1 MSCFPGETRHNS
13 ASIEFIRGDSV
24 ARRKTGAD
32 DAQIALPLGARFVDA
47 LTASPADEVR
57 ALAETPEAK
66 RIFDAVRYVMEEE
79 SLPNFMHS
87 ALCAMSLP
95 VKSPKDPTAPVI
107 RRDGNISLIIQP
119 MERQEPNGPNGEFVS
134 VNRGVPYG
142 RHARLIMIYI
152 MTEAVRTRT
161 REIYLGSSFSNW
173 LRRMGI
179 TNTSS
184 GGKRGTR
191 TSVQDQIDR
200 ILNCQWTIRWDD
212 DVVAAGKI
220 KRTDSRKLAAPQQSM
235 RAFAVNDM
243 RIVNQYAGLRTGEGT
258 FVSHFVLSEEFYN
271 ELLKHSVPFNE
282 RAIVALKDS
291 ATKLDLYTW
300 LAYRLPRIPQ
310 GTEVRLSWHDLAK
323 HLGNQ
328 SSTMTKFRQS
338 VRAAWEEVSGVY
350 QQARHSVDLSDLII
364 KLRHAEKPIKGMLLV
379 QANEKKARN
388 EAISLV
394 EEAGMLRLYSS
405 DKPAPDIKS
414 LKFPKSGSLEFA
426 EPELY
431 RIGRDFGSNN
441 SVSIMADAFRRAL
454 GEQIDTLEGEELK
467 DRWKK
472 YVQRWKAPA

>member
-1 MSCFPGETRHNS
+1 M
-13 ASIEFIRGDSV
+13 
-24 ARRKTGAD
+24 ARRKTGES
-32 DAQIALPLGARFVDA
+32 DAQIMLPLGAQFVEA
-47 LTASPADEVR
+47 LKYSPAAEVR
-57 ALAETPEAK
+57 ALAETEDAQ
-66 RIFDAVRYVMEEE
+66 RIFDAVHFVMEEE

-95 VKSPKDPTAPVI
+95 VKAPKDQSAPVI

-119 MERQEPNGPNGEFVS
+119 MERQEPIGPDGEFVA
-134 VNRGVPYG
+134 VNKGVPYG

-161 REIYLGSSFSNW
+161 REIYLGSSFSSW

-212 DVVAAGKI
+212 SVPASSKGK
-220 KRTDSRKLAAPQQSM
+220 KWQTAPAQQA

-258 FVSHFVLSEEFYN
+258 FVSHFVLSEEFYG

-310 GTEVRLSWHDLAK
+310 GTEVRLSWADLAK

-328 SSTMTKFRQS
+328 SNTMTKFRQS

-350 QQARHSVDLSDLII
+350 QQARHSVDVSDLII
-364 KLRHAEKPIKGMLLV
+364 RLRHAEKPTKGMLLLQGEGRGPRRQV
-379 QANEKKARN
+379 SSTA
-388 EAISLV
+388 
-394 EEAGMLRLYSS
+394 EETGLLRVYSA
-405 DKPAPDIKS
+405 DKPMLPKPAAAIR
-414 LKFPKSGSLEFA
+414 FPTSGALEFA

-441 SVSIMADAFRRAL
+441 SVTIMADAFRKLL
-454 GEQIDTLEGEELK
+454 GSELETLEGDALK
-467 DRWKK
+467 DRWKR
-472 YVQRWKAPA
+472 YVEKWPKPA

>member
-1 MSCFPGETRHNS
+1 M
-13 ASIEFIRGDSV
+13 
-24 ARRKTGAD
+24 ARRKTGDA

-47 LTASPADEVR
+47 LTASPAEEVR
-57 ALAETPEAK
+57 ALAETAEAK

-95 VKSPKDPTAPVI
+95 VKAPKDPTAPVI

-119 MERQEPNGPNGEFVS
+119 MERQEPNGPGGEFVS

-161 REIYLGSSFSNW
+161 REIYLGSSFSSW

-212 DVVAAGKI
+212 DVADGRGKRNDGRKAAVQK
-220 KRTDSRKLAAPQQSM
+220 DQM

-243 RIVNQYAGLRTGEGT
+243 RIVNQYAGLRTGEGS

-310 GTEVRLSWHDLAK
+310 GTEVRLSWQDLAK

-379 QANEKKARN
+379 QAEQEKAKKTVP
-388 EAISLV
+388 SLI

-405 DKPAPDIKS
+405 GKTGESSKPIR
-414 LKFPKSGSLEFA
+414 FPATGSLEFS

-431 RIGRDFGSNN
+431 RIGRDYGSNN

-454 GEQIDTLEGEELK
+454 GGQIDTLEGDVLK

-472 YVQRWKAPA
+472 YVERWKAPS

>member
-1 MSCFPGETRHNS
+1 LRLTGIS
-13 ASIEFIRGDSV
+13 AKSGHRSVISKGDSV
-24 ARRKTGAD
+24 ARRKTGES
-32 DAQIALPLGARFVDA
+32 DAQIMLPLGAQFVEA
-47 LTASPADEVR
+47 LKHSPVADVR
-57 ALAETPEAK
+57 ALAETPDAQ
-66 RIFDAVRYVMEEE
+66 RIFDAVHYMMEEE

-95 VKSPKDPTAPVI
+95 VKAPKDQSAPVI

-119 MERQEPNGPNGEFVS
+119 MERQEPIGPNGEFVA

-161 REIYLGSSFSNW
+161 REIYLGNSFSSW

-212 DVVAAGKI
+212 NAVPAGKG
-220 KRTDSRKLAAPQQSM
+220 KKGEKVPSEQM

-243 RIVNQYAGLRTGEGT
+243 RIVNRYAGLRTGEGT
-258 FVSHFVLSEEFYN
+258 FVSHFVLSEEFYG

-310 GTEVRLSWHDLAK
+310 GTEVRLNWADLAK

-350 QQARHSVDLSDLII
+350 QQARHSVDMSDLII
-364 KLRHAEKPIKGMLLV
+364 RLRYADKPTKGMLLI
-379 QANEKKARN
+379 QGEKKSARKLAQAAP
-388 EAISLV
+388 ED
-394 EEAGMLRLYSS
+394 AGLLRVHNS
-405 DKPAPDIKS
+405 DKPMPTMLLPAIR
-414 LKFPKSGSLEFA
+414 FPKSGALEFA

-441 SVSIMADAFRRAL
+441 SVTVMADAFRKLL
-454 GEQIDTLEGEELK
+454 GNEIDSLEGDQLK
-467 DRWKK
+467 DRWKR
-472 YVQRWKAPA
+472 YVEKWPKPA

>member
-1 MSCFPGETRHNS
+1 M
-13 ASIEFIRGDSV
+13 D
-24 ARRKTGAD
+24 D
-32 DAQIALPLGARFVDA
+32 DAQIALPLGAQFVDA
-47 LTASPADEVR
+47 LKSSPVADVR

-66 RIFDAVRYVMEEE
+66 RIFHAVQYVMEEE
-79 SLPNFMHS
+79 SVPNFMHS

-95 VKSPKDPTAPVI
+95 VKAPKDATAPVI

-119 MERQEPNGPNGEFVS
+119 MERQEPIGPDGQFVA

-161 REIYLGSSFSNW
+161 REIYLGSSFSSW

-212 DVVAAGKI
+212 DVPVSGKA
-220 KRTDSRKLAAPQQSM
+220 KRGEGRSQISQTQPM

-243 RIVNQYAGLRTGEGT
+243 RIVNQYAGLRTGEGS

-328 SSTMTKFRQS
+328 ASTMTKFRQS

-350 QQARHSVDLSDLII
+350 QQARHAVDMSDLVI
-364 KLRHAEKPIKGMLLV
+364 KLRHADKPTKGMLLL
-379 QANEKKARN
+379 QGEAKATRQEKA
-388 EAISLV
+388 ALI
-394 EEAGMLRLYSS
+394 EEAGLLRLHSS
-405 DKPAPDIKS
+405 DKLVPKERQ
-414 LKFPKSGSLEFA
+414 LLFPKSGSLEFA

-441 SVSIMADAFRRAL
+441 SVSMMADAFRKAL
-454 GEQIDTLEGEELK
+454 GDQIDVLSGEDLK
-467 DRWKK
+467 DRWKR
-472 YVQRWKAPA
+472 YVQKWAPPT

>member
-1 MSCFPGETRHNS
+1 M
-13 ASIEFIRGDSV
+13 
-24 ARRKTGAD
+24 ARRNIGEN
-32 DAQIALPLGARFVDA
+32 DAQIALPLGAQFVDA
-47 LTASPADEVR
+47 LKASPASQVR
-57 ALAETPEAK
+57 AMAETPEAQ
-66 RIFDAVRYVMEEE
+66 RIFEAVQFVMEEE

-95 VKSPKDPTAPVI
+95 VKAPKDPTAPVI
-107 RRDGNISLIIQP
+107 RQDGNIALIIQP
-119 MERQEPNGPNGEFVS
+119 MERQEPNGPNGEFVA

-152 MTEAVRTRT
+152 MTEAIRTRT
-161 REIYLGSSFSNW
+161 REIYLGNSFSSW

-212 DVVAAGKI
+212 TAAPAGKVT
-220 KRTDSRKLAAPQQSM
+220 KNKAGRGVGPVQPP

-243 RIVNQYAGLRTGEGT
+243 KIVSQYAGLRTGEGT
-258 FVSHFVLSEEFYN
+258 FVSHFVLSQEFYN

-310 GTEVRLSWHDLAK
+310 GTEVRLSWSDLAK

-328 SSTMTKFRQS
+328 ASTMTKFRQS

-350 QQARHSVDLSDLII
+350 QQARHSVDMSDLII
-364 KLRHAEKPIKGMLLV
+364 RLRHAEKPIKGMLLIQNEDRKPRKALP
-379 QANEKKARN
+379 QAT
-388 EAISLV
+388 
-394 EEAGMLRLYSS
+394 EEGGLLRIYSS
-405 DKPAPDIKS
+405 DKPMVATER
-414 LKFPKSGSLEFA
+414 LTFPRNGALEFA

-441 SVSIMADAFRRAL
+441 SVTVMADAFRKLL
-454 GEQIDTLEGEELK
+454 GDEIETLEGDNLK
-467 DRWKK
+467 LRWKH
-472 YVQRWKAPA
+472 YVQKWTAPR